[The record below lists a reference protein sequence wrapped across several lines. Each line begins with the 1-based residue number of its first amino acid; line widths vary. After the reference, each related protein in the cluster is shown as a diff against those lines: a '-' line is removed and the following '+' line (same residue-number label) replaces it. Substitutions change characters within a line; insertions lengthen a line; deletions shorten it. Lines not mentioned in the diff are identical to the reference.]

1 MQKYILLGLAF
12 ALFNFGAF
20 LCHILLFQSSWP
32 YAAWIS
38 VLIHIII
45 LIIFPYK
52 KCFKHEIKDTKTV
65 H

>member
-1 MQKYILLGLAF
+1 MKKYLLLGLAF
-12 ALFNFGAF
+12 AVFNFLAF
-20 LCHILLFQSSWP
+20 CGHILLFQSFWP

-52 KCFKHEIKDTKTV
+52 KCFKHEIKESKTV